1 MNLKLNLKTMEY
13 LSKMSLLLVS
23 MSCLLFFSSCGEETP
38 LKTKDKDSQPE
49 PIVKRDTSWTNGK
62 ITRLSSSKREND
74 VIEVELVQYTPN
86 KDSSSAT
93 IKLNRSSSTANS
105 KEKSYNSTH
114 ITAFYPIAIDSFQ
127 GLNLFNK
134 KNSLLQR
141 YHIMHHSINAKHQE
155 TTKTIALYGNR
166 KNFKDFINFSP
177 KVISKILEHE
187 LAHPLVTS
195 SPDIQRRSF
204 FDMNGNF
211 LLSFKHDM
219 TINLGLDITDSLN
232 AKKSLLPDFFIQSIY
247 NE

>member
-1 MNLKLNLKTMEY
+1 MTAFKHHIP
-13 LSKMSLLLVS
+13 LLLS
-23 MSCLLFFSSCGEETP
+23 IISLLFFSSCEEEP
-38 LKTKDKDSQPE
+38 PQKTTEKDSLAE
-49 PIVKRDTSWTNGK
+49 PIVIRDTTWTDGK

-74 VIEVELVQYTPN
+74 VIEMELIQYTPN

-93 IKLNRSSSTANS
+93 IKLRRSSSTANS

-127 GLNLFNK
+127 GLHLFDK

-141 YHIMHHSINAKHQE
+141 YQIMYHSIDTKHQE
-155 TTKTIALYGNR
+155 TIKTIALYGNR
-166 KNFKDFINFSP
+166 KNFKDFINFSS

-195 SPDIQRRSF
+195 SPNIQRRSF

>member
-1 MNLKLNLKTMEY
+1 MTA
-13 LSKMSLLLVS
+13 SKHLIPLLLS
-23 MSCLLFFSSCGEETP
+23 IIGLLFFSSCAEDP
-38 LKTKDKDSQPE
+38 PQKTTAKDSQPE
-49 PIVKRDTSWTNGK
+49 PIIEGDTTWTDGK
-62 ITRLSSSKREND
+62 ITRLSSSKRGND
-74 VIEVELVQYTPN
+74 VIEVELIQYSPN

-105 KEKSYNSTH
+105 KKKSYNSTH

-127 GLNLFNK
+127 GLHSFDAES
-134 KNSLLQR
+134 SLLKR
-141 YHIMHHSINAKHQE
+141 YHIMHHSIDTKHQE

-166 KNFKDFINFSP
+166 KNFKDFINFSS

-195 SPDIQRRSF
+195 SSDIQRRSF
-204 FDMNGNF
+204 FDMNGNY
-211 LLSFKHDM
+211 LLSFKHDI
-219 TINLGLDITDSLN
+219 TINFGLDITDSLN